1 MEDQDSIL
9 GGLYRHSRF
18 PSCFSLRTQQIPPHN
33 VTAPATTRVF
43 LVDDHPILLEGL
55 RAFIEDLPDFTVCG
69 TAREAQ
75 SALEKIRETDPA
87 ICILDISLNGIHGLD
102 LLRLLKNEN
111 NELRILCYSLHE
123 ELFYAERS
131 LRSGAMGYVMK
142 HEPPEVFLS
151 ALRKVASGEIH
162 VSERI
167 GKQMLHQIARG
178 SSRESSSGIDQLS
191 NRELQVIQYIG
202 ESCNNQIIAERMHV
216 SVKTVEAHRSR
227 IKEKLKL
234 NTSYDLIRF
243 AVRWVEHDTD
253 PLKHPILN

>member
-1 MEDQDSIL
+1 VTD
-9 GGLYRHSRF
+9 
-18 PSCFSLRTQQIPPHN
+18 
-33 VTAPATTRVF
+33 TAPIRVF
-43 LVDDHPILLEGL
+43 LVDDHPVILEGL
-55 RAFIEDLPDFTVCG
+55 RVFIDQQPEFTVCG
-69 TAREAQ
+69 TAREAR
-75 SALEKIRETDPA
+75 SAMTLIRETEPSV
-87 ICILDISLNGIHGLD
+87 CVLDISLNGIHGLD
-102 LLRLLKNEN
+102 LLRLLKEEN
-111 NELRILCYSLHE
+111 AALRILCYSLHE

-142 HEPPEVFLS
+142 NEEPDVFLS
-151 ALRKVASGEIH
+151 ALRKVASGDIH

-167 GKQMLHQIARG
+167 GRQMLHQIARG
-178 SSRESSSGIDQLS
+178 HSRESASGIDQLS

-202 ESCNNQIIAERMHV
+202 ESCNNQIIAERMKV

-253 PLKHPILN
+253 PSKHAILN